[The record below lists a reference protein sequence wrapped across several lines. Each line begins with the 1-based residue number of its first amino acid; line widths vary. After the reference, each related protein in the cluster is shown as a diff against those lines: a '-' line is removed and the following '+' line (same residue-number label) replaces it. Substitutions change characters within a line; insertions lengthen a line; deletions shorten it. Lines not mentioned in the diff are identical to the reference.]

1 MDLTVWVDG
10 WQMQCCGE
18 PFAVGSQVSW
28 RLGDADRDWLG
39 AVLGARAAG
48 VDAAE
53 EHHGGLPEEV
63 PETAATVSG
72 ISAVHCRYA
81 PAPGGDS
88 KVLYPVRDSAV
99 VTELTRAD
107 GWTPDRGD
115 LRFAGYLVD
124 LVTATS

>member
-39 AVLGARAAG
+39 AVLGAMAAG

-53 EHHGGLPEEV
+53 EHHGGLSEEV
-63 PETAATVSG
+63 QETAARVSG

-81 PAPGGDS
+81 PAPGVDS

-115 LRFAGYLVD
+115 LRFAGDLVD
-124 LVTATS
+124 LVTAAS